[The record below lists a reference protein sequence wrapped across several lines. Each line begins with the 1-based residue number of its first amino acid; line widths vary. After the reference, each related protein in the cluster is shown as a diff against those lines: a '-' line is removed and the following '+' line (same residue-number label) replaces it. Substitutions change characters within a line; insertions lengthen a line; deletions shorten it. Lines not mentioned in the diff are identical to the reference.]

1 MRLQINHMPVVVSER
16 ISIMR
21 YILIA
26 LVATLTGCAASG
38 TGNSAGITYTMV
50 GNLNIMA
57 AQKNADEHCAKY
69 GKVAQ
74 LNTTGNLMASFKC
87 VAP

>member
-1 MRLQINHMPVVVSER
+1 MRFVF
-16 ISIMR
+16 
-21 YILIA
+21 IA
-26 LVATLTGCAASG
+26 ALTALAGCSGTG

-50 GNLNIMA
+50 GNLNITST
-57 AQKNADEHCAKY
+57 AQQADKHCAKY

-74 LNTTGNLMASFKC
+74 LDKAGDLMAYFKC